1 MKKILII
8 APHSDDE
15 ILGCGGYML
24 SQIKQGAQVH
34 VVFGTV
40 GGCDVR
46 QPLERRLQEV
56 DTVARETGYTYD
68 ILYHN
73 KDAEMD
79 TLPKREITTAIDRVI
94 GEFLPDEVF
103 VNYPSHHQDHIVV
116 YECTKAAMRLKENVM
131 PSLFALYEYPFVNSG
146 DKIPGGLFYFDIDEY
161 IDEKVRLFYH
171 YNTQIKTLPSP
182 LNEEGIRALA
192 RMRGLE
198 CGRKY
203 AEMFYVQRIIK

>member
-15 ILGCGGYML
+15 ILGCGGYIL

-34 VVFGTV
+34 VLFGTV

-56 DTVARETGYTYD
+56 ATVARETGYSYD

-79 TLPKREITTAIDRVI
+79 TLPAREITTAIDRVMAD
-94 GEFLPDEVF
+94 FKPDEVF
-103 VNYPSHHQDHIVV
+103 VNYASHHQDHVV
-116 YECTKAAMRLKENVM
+116 MFQCTKAAMRLKEDVS
-131 PSLFALYEYPFVNSG
+131 PSLFALYEYPFVNSA
-146 DKIPGGLFYFDIDEY
+146 DRIPGGLFYYDIDDF
-161 IDEKVRLFYH
+161 IDEKIRLFYH
-171 YNTQIKTLPSP
+171 YETQIKTLPSP
-182 LNEEGIRALA
+182 LNEDGIRALA

-198 CGRKY
+198 CGKKY
-203 AEMFYVQRIIK
+203 AEMFYVQKMVK

>member
-56 DTVARETGYTYD
+56 DTVARETGYSYD

-79 TLPKREITTAIDRVI
+79 TLPAREITTAIDGVLAK
-94 GEFLPDEVF
+94 FKPDEVF
-103 VNYPSHHQDHIVV
+103 VNYPSHHQDHVV
-116 YECTKAAMRLKENVM
+116 MYQCTKAAMRLKEDVA
-131 PSLFALYEYPFVNSG
+131 PSLFALYEYPFVNSA
-146 DKIPGGLFYFDIDEY
+146 DKIPGGLFYYNINEF
-161 IDEKVRLFYH
+161 IDEKIRLFYH
-171 YNTQIKTLPSP
+171 YKTQIKTLPSP
-182 LNEEGIRALA
+182 LNEDGIRALA

-198 CGRKY
+198 CGHTY
-203 AEMFYVQRIIK
+203 AEMFYVQRIVK

>member
-1 MKKILII
+1 MKKILVI

-34 VVFGTV
+34 VIFGTI

-46 QPLERRLQEV
+46 QQIDVRLKEV
-56 DTVARETGYTYD
+56 ETVARETGYTYD

-73 KDAEMD
+73 RDAEMD
-79 TLPKREITTAIDRVI
+79 TIPAREITTAIDKVMSS
-94 GEFLPDEVF
+94 FKPDEVF
-103 VNYPSHHQDHIVV
+103 VNYPSHHQDHVV
-116 YECTKAAMRLKENVM
+116 MYQCTKAAMRLKEDSM

-146 DKIPGGLFYFDIDEY
+146 DKIPGGLFYYAINEF

-171 YNTQIKTLPSP
+171 YKTQIKTLPSP
-182 LNEEGIRALA
+182 LNEDGIKALA

-198 CGRKY
+198 CGRTY
-203 AEMFYVQRIIK
+203 AEMFYVQKMVK

>member
-15 ILGCGGYML
+15 LLGCGGYIL

-40 GGCDVR
+40 GGCDIR
-46 QPLERRLQEV
+46 QPIERRLQEV
-56 DTVARETGYTYD
+56 DLVAREAGYSYD

-79 TLPKREITTAIDRVI
+79 TIPAREITTAIDKI
-94 GEFLPDEVF
+94 LSSFKPDEVF
-103 VNYPSHHQDHIVV
+103 VNYPSHHQDHVV
-116 YECTKAAMRLKENVM
+116 IYQCTRAAMRLKEDSM

-146 DKIPGGLFYFDIDEY
+146 DKIPGGLFYYDINEF

-171 YNTQIKTLPSP
+171 YKTQIKTLPSP
-182 LNEEGIRALA
+182 LNEDGIKALA

-198 CGRKY
+198 CGRTY
-203 AEMFYVQRIIK
+203 AEMFYIQKMVK